1 MPNLS
6 ANASVPALAVKSDS
20 EQRRIVRQFLKRK
33 TAVLGLIIII
43 FELLIIGFG
52 PYLVTYDPEKA
63 VMADRFLPPSAQH
76 LMGTD
81 DLGRDVF
88 ARVVAGGRLSLAIG
102 VVSVALGMFIG
113 VPLGLIAGYA
123 GKITDEVIMRFID
136 VLLSFPGILLAISI
150 VAVLGPSLVNAV
162 IAVAIFFVPV
172 YARVVRSV
180 TLSVK
185 EQVYILAAVSLGAG
199 YLRII
204 TRHILPNILAPI
216 IVLLSLNLGLA
227 IVSAAGLNFIGLGAK
242 PPTPEWGLMLNA
254 GRGYLRNEWWLA
266 GFPGLAI
273 FFTVLGLNLVGDG
286 LQDAFDPRMRKS

>member
-1 MPNLS
+1 M
-6 ANASVPALAVKSDS
+6 ASVSVNMSVPTLDVKSQS
-20 EQRRIVRQFLKRK
+20 EQRRIIRQFLKRR

-43 FELLIIGFG
+43 IEFLIIGFG
-52 PYLVTYDPEKA
+52 PYFVGYEPEKA
-63 VMADRFLPPSAQH
+63 VMVDRFLPPGEQH

-81 DLGRDVF
+81 DLGRDIF
-88 ARVVAGGRLSLAIG
+88 ARVISGGRLSLSIG
-102 VVSVALGMFIG
+102 LFSVSLGMLIG

-123 GKITDEVIMRFID
+123 GKTIEEIIMRFID

-172 YARVVRSV
+172 YARVVRGV

-185 EQVYILAAVSLGAG
+185 ENTYILAAVSLGAG
-199 YLRII
+199 HVRIVL
-204 TRHILPNILAPI
+204 RHILPNVLAPI

-242 PPTPEWGLMLNA
+242 PPTPEWGLMLSA

-266 GFPGLAI
+266 TFPGLAI
-273 FFTVLGLNLVGDG
+273 FFTVLGFNLIGDG

>member
-1 MPNLS
+1 M
-6 ANASVPALAVKSDS
+6 ASVSVNMSVPTLELKSPS
-20 EQRRIVRQFLKRK
+20 EQRRIIRQFLKRR
-33 TAVLGLIIII
+33 TAVLGLIIITL
-43 FELLIIGFG
+43 ELLIIGLG
-52 PYLVTYDPEKA
+52 PYFVGYEPEKA
-63 VMADRFLPPSAQH
+63 VMVDRFLPPNELH

-81 DLGRDVF
+81 DLGRDIF
-88 ARVVAGGRLSLAIG
+88 ARVISGGRLSLGIG
-102 VVSVALGMFIG
+102 LFSVSLGMLIG

-123 GKITDEVIMRFID
+123 GKTLDEIIMRFID

-172 YARVVRSV
+172 YARVVRGV

-185 EQVYILAAVSLGAG
+185 ENTYILAAVSLGAG
-199 YLRII
+199 HARII
-204 TRHILPNILAPI
+204 LRHILPNVLAPI

-242 PPTPEWGLMLNA
+242 PPTPEWGLMLSA

-266 GFPGLAI
+266 TFPGLAI
-273 FFTVLGLNLVGDG
+273 FFTVLGFNLIGDG